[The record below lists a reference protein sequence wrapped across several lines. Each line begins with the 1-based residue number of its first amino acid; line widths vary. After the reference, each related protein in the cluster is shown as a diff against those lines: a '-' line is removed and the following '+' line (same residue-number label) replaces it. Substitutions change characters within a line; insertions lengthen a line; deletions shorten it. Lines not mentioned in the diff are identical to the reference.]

1 MAVKKRYL
9 FQFIKKDLR
18 SKMVFLTGPRQVGK
32 TTLSLSIL
40 FQKQANETHPAYLN
54 WDDTTDRKKIKN
66 GQFSAAHKLVILDEV
81 HKYSRWQNM
90 VKGFYDKRKSVHSFL
105 VTGSGRLDIYRKGGD
120 SLQGRYHLY
129 RLHPFSLLE
138 LDPKGKKRSL
148 DLLLKRGGFPEALF
162 VSSENDFLKWQNQ
175 KKSLLIHN
183 EIRSM
188 ENIKDLFLI
197 ETLVEEL
204 PSRVGSP
211 LSIRSLSEDLE
222 VAHKTVKNWLE
233 ILERLYFCFRISPFG
248 PKNIRAVKKEQKLYL
263 FDWAELAESE
273 KQGIQFESLM
283 ACQLLKYCHFI
294 EDTQG
299 YKMELRFIRDTDKR
313 EIDFVVLKQKKPIF
327 AVECKTKACS
337 IAKTM
342 HYFKKRTSIPKFYQ
356 VHLMGVEDYEDNGI
370 RVLPFNIFCKELK
383 LP

>member
-1 MAVKKRYL
+1 MVVKKRYL
-9 FQFIKKDLR
+9 ALFIKKDLR
-18 SKMVFLTGPRQVGK
+18 SKMVFLAGPRQVGK
-32 TTLSLSIL
+32 TTLSLSL
-40 FQKQANETHPAYLN
+40 LSRKQANETHPAYLN
-54 WDDTTDRKKIKN
+54 WDDAADRKKIKA
-66 GQFSAAHKLVILDEV
+66 GRFSPSHKLIILDEV
-81 HKYSRWQNM
+81 HKYSRWQNL

-105 VTGSGRLDIYRKGGD
+105 VTGSGRLDLYRKGGD

-138 LDPKGKKRSL
+138 LDPKGKKRTL
-148 DLLLKRGGFPEALF
+148 ELLLKRGGFPEALF
-162 VSSENDFLKWQNQ
+162 LSSENEFRKWQNQ
-175 KKSLLIHN
+175 KRSLLIQS

-197 ETLVEEL
+197 ETLVEAL

-211 LSIRSLSEDLE
+211 LSIQSLSEDLE
-222 VAHKTVKNWLE
+222 VAHKTIKNWLE

-248 PKNIRAVKKEQKLYL
+248 AKNIRAVKKEQKLYL
-263 FDWAELAESE
+263 FDWAELAENRS
-273 KQGIQFESLM
+273 KGLQFENLM

-299 YKMELRFIRDTDKR
+299 YKMELKFIRDTDKR

-327 AVECKTKACS
+327 AVECKVKAYS
-337 IAKTM
+337 IEKSIY
-342 HYFKKRTSIPKFYQ
+342 YFKERTSIPKFYQ
-356 VHLMGVEDYEDNGI
+356 VHLEGTEDYEEKGV
-370 RVLPFNIFCKELK
+370 RVLPFNVFCKELN